1 MPTLFQDRCGV
12 SLYDA
17 QYSREGQKGPIP
29 QEIIEEVLTALKG
42 FKRTCE
48 DFGVSDVRIVATE
61 ATREA
66 INSVD
71 YRRAIEDATG
81 WKVEM
86 LAKEEEGR
94 IGALGVASSFSSIKG
109 LVLDLGGG
117 SIQLTWML
125 TTDGE
130 AETSLQGA
138 VSLPYGAAAL
148 SRLLAD
154 AEDQGDQGMQTL
166 QQKMTDQFK
175 QALHDLKVPLTITD
189 AAKNEGGLAL
199 YLSGGG
205 FRGWGYIL
213 MASHLVQ
220 PYPIALINGFHV
232 PISSF
237 LPDTNIQSNVDNSI
251 FRISSRR
258 ASQVPAVS
266 FLITSLVA
274 ALPSISSIY
283 FAQGGL
289 REGLLYSTLPASIRS
304 QYPLITAT
312 APFAPSS
319 PFALVDLLHSGIPVL
334 APPTNPVR
342 KETRCPPSL
351 TNPAFLISVIHL
363 LNAHAPLPKDI
374 RAAAALRSTTTGILA
389 SAHGL
394 AHEDRAL
401 LALVLCERWEGELS
415 PTDGDF
421 LDRMQRLVGA
431 RHAWWA
437 KYVGRLA
444 RGVGECYPAGMKGGD
459 VRLRLDS
466 GWDSSGAGESVVV
479 KVAGYSGD
487 WADDLGKLG
496 KKKNRVGGRD
506 GWGLEVEVISKP
518 WR

>member
-17 QYSREGQKGPIP
+17 QYTNRGQKGPIP
-29 QEIIEEVLTALKG
+29 QDIIEEVLLALKG

-48 DFGVSDVRIVATE
+48 DFGVSDVRVVATE

-66 INSVD
+66 INSAD

-81 WKVEM
+81 WKVDM

-94 IGALGVASSFSSIKG
+94 VGALGVASSFSSIKG
-109 LVLDLGGG
+109 FVLDLGGG
-117 SIQLTWML
+117 SIQLTWMV
-125 TTDGE
+125 TKDGE
-130 AETSLQGA
+130 AETSPHGA

-148 SRLLAD
+148 SRLLAEV
-154 AEDQGDQGMQTL
+154 EDEGDQATQKL

-175 QALHDLKVPLTITD
+175 QALHDLKVPSAITD
-189 AAKNEGGLAL
+189 TAKNEGGLAL

-213 MASHLVQ
+213 MASHPVQ

-237 LPDTNIQSNVDNSI
+237 LPNNEIQSNVDNSV

-289 REGLLYSTLPASIRS
+289 REGLLFSTLPTSIRS
-304 QYPLITAT
+304 QHPLVTAT

-319 PFALVDLLHSGIPVL
+319 PEALVALLHSGIPTK
-334 APPTNPVR
+334 APPPNSAQ
-342 KETRCPPSL
+342 KDIHCPPSL
-351 TNPAFLISVIHL
+351 TNPAFLTSTIHL

-415 PTDGDF
+415 PTDSDF
-421 LDRMQRLVGA
+421 HDRMQQLVGA

-437 KYVGRLA
+437 KYIGRLA
-444 RGVGECYPAGMKGGD
+444 RGLGECYPAGIKGE
-459 VRLRLDS
+459 VRLKLES
-466 GWDSSGAGESVVV
+466 GWDTLGGGQNVVL
-479 KVAGYSGD
+479 KVSGYSGD
-487 WADDLGKLG
+487 WVDDLRKLG
-496 KKKNRVGGRD
+496 KKKNRVGGKD
-506 GWGLEVEVISKP
+506 GWGLMVEVVSEP
-518 WR
+518 L